1 MNQEIPLFPSYKKI
15 GWRKYFQIGTAGLL
29 LFALYQLG
37 LPWPT
42 IALMGLLFLLLILLK
57 GKLYKKFDHFL
68 NQKFPFLSRLNPQI
82 KEVIIIV
89 AFVLTFMLIK
99 QLILAG
105 LKMYGVDV
113 QQTITDSLKNQ
124 PQ

>member
-1 MNQEIPLFPSYKKI
+1 MNQINPGPPSKI
-15 GWRKYFQIGTAGLL
+15 SSWRKYFQILTVGLL
-29 LFALYQLG
+29 LIALYQLG

-42 IALMGLLFLLLILLK
+42 IALIGLLFLLLILLK
-57 GKLYKKFDHFL
+57 GKLYKKFDHYL
-68 NQKFPFLSRLNPQI
+68 NQKFPVLSKLNPPI

-99 QLILAG
+99 QFVLTG

-113 QQTITDSLKNQ
+113 QQTITNSLNGQ
-124 PQ
+124 TQ

>member
-1 MNQEIPLFPSYKKI
+1 MNQISHGPPSKI
-15 GWRKYFQIGTAGLL
+15 SSWRKYFQILTVGLL
-29 LFALYQLG
+29 LIVLYQLG

-57 GKLYKKFDHFL
+57 GKLYKKFDHYL
-68 NQKFPFLSRLNPQI
+68 NQKFPFLSKLNPQI

-99 QLILAG
+99 QLVLTG

-113 QQTITDSLKNQ
+113 QQTITDSLNNQ